1 MTSPLEVV
9 VALQNN
15 LVEARATET
24 ILSGL
29 PEWMTELHAEYSKAK
44 GEVDALQAVAETAG
58 KERRDAETAIAESQE
73 KLKHYQQQMTLV
85 RNQRE
90 YGALLQ
96 EIDHAKVALRKL
108 EEQAL
113 AAVEKLEGA
122 EREVASRRE
131 AFADL
136 DRRYAEGLS
145 RWEQE
150 KPQLA
155 AKLAELKSRIDGLR
169 EQLPKP
175 VLRQFERIFERL
187 KGDATAPV
195 RRVERA
201 GSGVS
206 LWHCGSCHYQVRPQ
220 VAMEIRGSGI
230 IVQCESC
237 KRLLTPEEGA

>member
-1 MTSPLEVV
+1 MTSPLETV
-9 VALQNN
+9 VALQRN
-15 LVEARATET
+15 LVEAQETEK
-24 ILSGL
+24 LLAGL
-29 PEWMTELHAEYSKAK
+29 PEWMTELHAEFSQAK
-44 GEVDALQAVAETAG
+44 GELDALQVAADAAG
-58 KERRDAETAIAESQE
+58 NERREAEAAIADNQE
-73 KLKHYQQQMTLV
+73 KLKHYQQQMSAV

-113 AAVEKLEGA
+113 AALEKLDAA
-122 EREVASRRE
+122 EREVATRRE

-136 DRRYAEGLS
+136 DRRHAEGLA
-145 RWEQE
+145 RWEGE
-150 KPQLA
+150 KPHLA
-155 AKLAELKSRIDGLR
+155 ARLADLNGRIAVLR

-187 KGDATAPV
+187 KGDAPPAV

-237 KRLLTPEEGA
+237 KRLLYPEDAA

>member
-1 MTSPLEVV
+1 MTTPLETV
-9 VALQNN
+9 VALQRN
-15 LVEARATET
+15 LVEARETERL
-24 ILSGL
+24 LSGL
-29 PEWMTELHAEYSKAK
+29 PEWMTDLHAEYSKAK
-44 GEVDALQAVAETAG
+44 GELDVLQAVSDAAG
-58 KERRDAETAIAESQE
+58 KERRDAETAIAETQE
-73 KLKHYQQQMTLV
+73 KLKHYQQQMSAV

-108 EEQAL
+108 DEQAL
-113 AAVEKLEGA
+113 AALEKLETA
-122 EREVASRRE
+122 EREVAARRE
-131 AFADL
+131 AFAEL
-136 DRRYAEGLS
+136 DQRYADGLA
-145 RWEQE
+145 RWESE
-150 KPQLA
+150 KPHLA
-155 AKLAELKSRIDGLR
+155 AKLAELNGRIEVLR
-169 EQLPKP
+169 EQLPMP
-175 VLRQFERIFERL
+175 VMRQFERIFERL